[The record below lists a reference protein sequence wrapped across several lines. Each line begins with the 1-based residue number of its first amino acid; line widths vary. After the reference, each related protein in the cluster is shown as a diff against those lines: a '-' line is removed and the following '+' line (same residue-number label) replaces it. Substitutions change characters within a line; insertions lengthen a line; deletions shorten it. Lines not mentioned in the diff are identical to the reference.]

1 MGIEEYLM
9 KEAEDNINDGTYI
22 INLDSNTVNNFLLLL
37 FIDCVK
43 SLQFSDLII
52 KW

>member
-22 INLDSNTVNNFLLLL
+22 INLDINTVNKFFIGIVYRLFLKPT
-37 FIDCVK
+37 V
-43 SLQFSDLII
+43 Q
-52 KW
+52 